1 MIGRGILMETCL
13 YKGKQICAYNVTNVN
28 YALNYELKK
37 EWKIAGKNGELICE
51 ECGQEVQLRAND
63 PRKKTPHFSHKI
75 TDDKCPFAN
84 NDLRESEEHKRGKML
99 LYHYFKEKYPEV
111 TPTVNQRFRNRRKAD
126 LYIEFNDGN
135 KLAVEYQ
142 RTELDILEW
151 KERQEE
157 YTKENINVI
166 WLIAGKEENLKVKEK
181 QVEVTFFQQIM
192 LNELDKVA
200 VFLDVNSSKLIFA
213 KNIRYS
219 DPYVINNDYEELYLK
234 SYSLNDVMIHTNGKI
249 ECSFSDEYNKAKKIF
264 TDYYAKKCLDE
275 ENHRQRLR
283 EEEIKRREQLQKI
296 ANDKIKSNQGFRETK
311 LDVEQQEDTNKYFN
325 GNISYKTKL
334 KNAINGDES
343 AIKAT
348 ARHFIEWGCSDD
360 YKIIT
365 FICRYHYLSGNKKVK
380 EVYEKIMAEAGFERA
395 DLEVNDDKKHLECPF
410 CKGKL
415 NKKYGKYGSFVSC
428 SNYPECKFSFNI

>member
-1 MIGRGILMETCL
+1 METCL
-13 YKGKQICAYNVTNVN
+13 YNGRQICAYDVTNLN

-37 EWKIAGKNGELICE
+37 EWKIAGKYGELICE
-51 ECGQEVQLRAND
+51 NCGQEVQLRVND
-63 PRKKTPHFSHKI
+63 PRQRTPHFSHKI
-75 TDDKCPFAN
+75 TDNKCPFTN
-84 NDLRESEEHKRGKML
+84 NDFRESEDHKKGKML
-99 LYHYFKEKYPEV
+99 LYHYFKDKYSDVKPML
-111 TPTVNQRFRNRRKAD
+111 NHRFSNRRKED
-126 LYIEFNDGN
+126 LYIEFNNGD

-151 KERQEE
+151 QERQDE
-157 YTKENINVI
+157 YTKEGINVI
-166 WLIAGKEENLKVKEK
+166 WLIAGKEADLKVKEK

-213 KNIRYS
+213 KNMRYS
-219 DPYVINNDYEELYLK
+219 DPYVINNDFEDLYIK
-234 SYSLNDVMIHTNGKI
+234 SYNLNDVIIHTNGKI
-249 ECSFSDEYNKAKKIF
+249 DCGFNDEYNKAIKIF
-264 TDYYAKKCLDE
+264 TDYYAKKCLNE
-275 ENHRQRLR
+275 EKHRQRLK
-283 EEEIKRREQLQKI
+283 EEEIKSREQLHKI
-296 ANDKIKSNQGFRETK
+296 ENDKIKSHQSFREIK

-334 KNAINGDES
+334 KNAMNGDES

-365 FICRYHYLSGNKKVK
+365 FICRYNYLKGNKKVK
-380 EVYEKIMAEAGFERA
+380 EVYEKIMTEAGFASE
-395 DLEVNDDKKHLECPF
+395 DLELKDYKKHLECPF

-415 NKKYGKYGSFVSC
+415 NQKYGKYGSFVSC
-428 SNYPECKFSFNI
+428 SNYPECKFSF